1 MPHEASSSTLL
12 IDGQEPRGA
21 ALRHV
26 WSECVGAGRANE
38 ALRAD
43 WQAHF
48 REAVDVLG
56 ARHVRFHGLFHD
68 DMFVYRTENG
78 GGFGPAGQLPEPL
91 YTYGYVDK
99 VFDAILDAGA
109 RPFVELGFMPRQLA
123 TQTETLFWWKAHCS
137 PPKDMGQWVELV
149 DTTVRHLID
158 RYGIDEV
165 RRWPF
170 EVWNEPNLV
179 PNFWTGTR
187 TEYFELYEAT
197 ARALKAIDPQ
207 LKVGGPSTSVFV
219 PDARY
224 AGERHDPSLE
234 AGTALAA
241 DPDDLDWQPVWIHEL
256 IDYCA
261 QRDLPIDFLSTH
273 LYPTDYAADSLGK
286 VSAIT
291 RQRDATYLDLQ
302 LMRAIIENSPYPDA
316 ELHITEWSTSPSS
329 RDAIHDTLFA
339 ASYIVRAFIKG
350 APLAE
355 SISYWTFTDVFEE
368 GGGGIGPFHGGF
380 GFVNEQG
387 LHKPTF
393 HAMAMLN
400 RLGDQL
406 LLELEHGAI
415 TRDSATGDLSAIFY
429 NYPSEMGR
437 AGLASRD
444 TYADA
449 RSLAAVGPARRVH
462 HTIEGLTPGGE
473 FDVAVLDWDHGNVA
487 EAWYRMG
494 SPLNLSREQT
504 AELREVADRLRR
516 VVLTVSPEGVL
527 DLDLELPAWAVASV
541 APRTAPVATAPAAT
555 TAPRDER

>member
-1 MPHEASSSTLL
+1 MVLDALSTVTA
-12 IDGQEPRGA
+12 DARTDTEVP
-21 ALRHV
+21 LRHV
-26 WSECVGAGRANE
+26 WNECVGAGRANE

-56 ARHVRFHGLFHD
+56 VRHVRFHGLFHD

-78 GGFGPAGQLPEPL
+78 GGFGPYSPLPEPL
-91 YTYGYVDK
+91 YTFAYVDK

-109 RPFVELGFMPRQLA
+109 RPFVELGFMPRALA

-137 PPKDMGQWVELV
+137 PPNDMARWVELV
-149 DTTVRHLID
+149 TTTVCHWIE

-165 RRWPF
+165 RLWPF

-179 PNFWTGTR
+179 PHFWTGTR
-187 TEYFELYEAT
+187 TQYFELYAAT
-197 ARALKAIDPQ
+197 ATAIKTIDSR
-207 LKVGGPSTSVFV
+207 LRVGGPSTSVFV

-224 AGERHDPSLE
+224 AGEYHDPSLE
-234 AGTALAA
+234 VATAETS
-241 DPDDLDWQPVWIHEL
+241 DPDALDWQPVWIHEFL
-256 IDYCA
+256 AYCTEHEVP
-261 QRDLPIDFLSTH
+261 LDFLSTH
-273 LYPTDYAADSLGK
+273 LYPTDYAADSTGRGK
-286 VSAIT
+286 AIT
-291 RQRDATYLDLQ
+291 RHADATRRDLEV
-302 LMRAIIENSPYPDA
+302 MRDVMANSAYPDV

-339 ASYIVRAFIKG
+339 ASYIVRAFLKG

-400 RLGDQL
+400 RLGDRL
-406 LLELEHGAI
+406 VVDLPYGAV
-415 TRDSATGDLSAIFY
+415 TRSSTTDEISAIFY
-429 NYPSEMGR
+429 NYPTEMVSSGLESR
-437 AGLASRD
+437 RSYAEARELMHAGS
-444 TYADA
+444 
-449 RSLAAVGPARRVH
+449 ARRIQH
-462 HTIEGLTPGGE
+462 SIEGLTPGDRYVLE
-473 FDVAVLDWDHGNVA
+473 VLDWEHGNVA
-487 EAWYRMG
+487 EAWHQMG

-504 AELREVADRLRR
+504 AELRVVADALHRTF
-516 VVLTVSPEGVL
+516 LTVTETGALHIDV
-527 DLDLELPAWAVASV
+527 DLPAWAVASIAV
-541 APRTAPVATAPAAT
+541 HTL
-555 TAPRDER
+555 